1 LAEILK
7 TMDYLLS
14 RRLFLIGSGATLLLS
29 GCSVTSTL
37 APIESGTTA
46 DMTDAALP
54 MVNSVRRR
62 QGKSGL
68 FNDPVAANAAKDQAI
83 RMARYGKMNHD
94 LGKDRNFLA
103 RMKRMEVPLP
113 AAENIATG
121 QDSTEEAV
129 QAWINS
135 HKHLENMLGS
145 YSGVGVAVAKNTGTG
160 DRPYWAM
167 VLSNSPSRFS
177 LRS

>member
-1 LAEILK
+1 
-7 TMDYLLS
+7 MDDLFS
-14 RRLFLIGSGATLLLS
+14 RRLFLIGSGTTLLLA

-37 APIESGTTA
+37 APIESGTSA

-54 MVNSVRRR
+54 MVNSVRRK
-62 QGKSGL
+62 QGQPSL
-68 FNDPVAANAAKDQAI
+68 FNDPVAANAAKDHAI
-83 RMARYGKMNHD
+83 RMARYGKMRHD
-94 LGKDRNFLA
+94 LGSDKTFLA

-121 QDSTEEAV
+121 QDTAEEALT
-129 QAWINS
+129 AWIRS
-135 HKHLENMLGS
+135 RHHLDNMVGP
-145 YSGVGVAVAKNTGTG
+145 YTGVGVAVAKNGGTG

>member
-1 LAEILK
+1 
-7 TMDYLLS
+7 MDYLLS
-14 RRLFLIGSGATLLLS
+14 RRLFLIGSGTTLLLA

-37 APIESGTTA
+37 APIEGGTSA

-54 MVNSVRRR
+54 MVNGVRRR

-68 FNDPVAANAAKDQAI
+68 FSDPVAANAARDQAI
-83 RMARYGKMNHD
+83 RMSRYGKMRHD
-94 LGKDRNFLA
+94 LGNDRNFLA
-103 RMKRMEVPLP
+103 RMKRLEVPLP

-121 QDSTEEAV
+121 QDSTEEAIA
-129 QAWINS
+129 AWIHS
-135 HKHLENMLGS
+135 KKHLENMLGS
-145 YSGVGVAVAKNTGTG
+145 YRGLGVAVAKNTGTG
-160 DRPYWAM
+160 DRSYWSM

>member
-1 LAEILK
+1 
-7 TMDYLLS
+7 MDYILS
-14 RRLFLIGSGATLLLS
+14 RRLFLIGSGTTLLLA

-37 APIESGTTA
+37 APIESGTSA

-83 RMARYGKMNHD
+83 RMSRYGKMQHD
-94 LGKDRNFLA
+94 LGKDKNFLL

-121 QDSTEEAV
+121 QDSAEEAV

-135 HKHLENMLGS
+135 RKHLENMLGH
-145 YSGVGVAVAKNTGTG
+145 YSGLGVAVAKNTGTG

>member
-1 LAEILK
+1 
-7 TMDYLLS
+7 MHYPFS
-14 RRLFLIGSGATLLLS
+14 RRLFLIGSGTTLLLA

-37 APIESGTTA
+37 APIESGTSA

-62 QGKSGL
+62 QGRSSL
-68 FNDPVAANAAKDQAI
+68 FNDPVAANAAKDHAI
-83 RMARYGKMNHD
+83 RMSRYGKMNHD
-94 LGKDRNFLA
+94 LGDDRSFLA

-129 QAWINS
+129 QAWIRS

-160 DRPYWAM
+160 DRPFWAM

-177 LRS
+177 LRA

>member
-1 LAEILK
+1 
-7 TMDYLLS
+7 MDYSLS
-14 RRLFLIGSGATLLLS
+14 RRLLLIGSGSTLLLA

-37 APIESGTTA
+37 APIESGTSA

-54 MVNSVRRR
+54 MVNGIRRR
-62 QGKSGL
+62 KGL
-68 FNDPVAANAAKDQAI
+68 SSLSNDAVAANAAKDQAI
-83 RMARYGKMNHD
+83 RMSRYGKMRHD
-94 LGKDRNFLA
+94 LGSDRDFLA
-103 RMKRMEVPLP
+103 RMKRLEVPLP

-135 HKHLENMLGS
+135 RKHLENMLGH
-145 YSGVGVAVAKNTGTG
+145 YTGLGVAVAKNTGTG

>member
-1 LAEILK
+1 
-7 TMDYLLS
+7 MDYPIS
-14 RRLFLIGSGATLLLS
+14 RRLLLVGSGSVLLLA
-29 GCSVTSTL
+29 GCSVTTTL
-37 APIESGTTA
+37 APIESGTSA

-54 MVNSVRRR
+54 IVNSVRRK
-62 QGKSGL
+62 QGRSGL
-68 FNDPVAANAAKDQAI
+68 FGDPVAANAAQDQAI
-83 RMARYGKMNHD
+83 RMARYGKMNHE

-103 RMKRMEVPLP
+103 RMKRMDVPLP

-121 QDSTEEAV
+121 QDSTEEALT
-129 QAWINS
+129 AWIRS
-135 HKHLENMLGS
+135 RHHLENMLGS
-145 YSGVGVAVAKNTGTG
+145 YTGVGVAVARNTGTG

>member
-1 LAEILK
+1 
-7 TMDYLLS
+7 MDYSLS
-14 RRLFLIGSGATLLLS
+14 RRLLLIGSGSTLLLA

-37 APIESGTTA
+37 APIESGTSA

-54 MVNSVRRR
+54 MVNGIRRR
-62 QGKSGL
+62 NGL
-68 FNDPVAANAAKDQAI
+68 SSLSNDAVAANAAKDQAI
-83 RMARYGKMNHD
+83 RMSRYGKMRHD
-94 LGKDRNFLA
+94 LGSARDFLA
-103 RMKRMEVPLP
+103 RMKRLEVPLP

-135 HKHLENMLGS
+135 RKHLENMLGH
-145 YSGVGVAVAKNTGTG
+145 YTGLGVAVAKNTGTG

>member
-1 LAEILK
+1 
-7 TMDYLLS
+7 MDYLLP
-14 RRLFLIGSGATLLLS
+14 RRLFLIGSGTTLLLA

-37 APIESGTTA
+37 APIESGTSA
-46 DMTDAALP
+46 DMTDSALP
-54 MVNSVRRR
+54 IVNSVRRK

-68 FNDPVAANAAKDQAI
+68 FNDPVAANAARDHAI

-94 LGKDRNFLA
+94 LGKDKNFLA

-121 QDSTEEAV
+121 QDSTEEALT
-129 QAWINS
+129 AWIRS
-135 HKHLENMLGS
+135 RHHLDNMVGP
-145 YSGVGVAVAKNTGTG
+145 YTGVGVAVARNAGTG

>member
-1 LAEILK
+1 
-7 TMDYLLS
+7 MDYPFS
-14 RRLFLIGSGATLLLS
+14 RRLFLIGSGTTLLLA
-29 GCSVTSTL
+29 GCSVTTTL
-37 APIESGTTA
+37 APIESGTSA

-83 RMARYGKMNHD
+83 RMSRYGKMRHD
-94 LGKDRNFLA
+94 LGNDKNFLA
-103 RMKRMEVPLP
+103 RMKRLDVPLP

-121 QDSTEEAV
+121 QDSTEEAIA
-129 QAWINS
+129 AWIHS
-135 HKHLENMLGS
+135 KKHLENMLGA
-145 YSGVGVAVAKNTGTG
+145 YTGLGVAVAKNTGTE
-160 DRPYWAM
+160 DRPYWSM

>member
-1 LAEILK
+1 
-7 TMDYLLS
+7 MDYPFS
-14 RRLFLIGSGATLLLS
+14 RRLFLIGSGTTLLLA

-37 APIESGTTA
+37 APIESGTSA

-83 RMARYGKMNHD
+83 RMSRYGKMRHD
-94 LGKDRNFLA
+94 LGNDKNFLA
-103 RMKRMEVPLP
+103 RMKRLDVPLP

-121 QDSTEEAV
+121 QDSTEEAIA
-129 QAWINS
+129 AWIHS
-135 HKHLENMLGS
+135 KKHLENMLGS
-145 YSGVGVAVAKNTGTG
+145 YSGLGVAVAKNTGTG
-160 DRPYWAM
+160 DRSYWSM
-167 VLSNSPSRFS
+167 VLSNSLSRFS

>member
-1 LAEILK
+1 
-7 TMDYLLS
+7 MDYLLS
-14 RRLFLIGSGATLLLS
+14 RRLFLIGSGTTLLLA
-29 GCSVTSTL
+29 GCSVTTTL
-37 APIESGTTA
+37 APIESGTSA

-83 RMARYGKMNHD
+83 RMSRYGKMRHD
-94 LGKDRNFLA
+94 LGSDRNFLA
-103 RMKRMEVPLP
+103 RMKRLEVPLP

-121 QDSTEEAV
+121 QDSTEEAIA
-129 QAWINS
+129 AWIHS
-135 HKHLENMLGS
+135 KKHLENMLGS
-145 YSGVGVAVAKNTGTG
+145 YTGLGVAVAKNAGTE
-160 DRPYWAM
+160 DRPYWSM